1 MILLI
6 TPSARGQECA
16 AAIAAATAEP
26 AHLAQTL
33 DDAATRLRE
42 QEFSAVVLD
51 QSLLETNPDQ
61 ADLVEQHIG
70 TATPVYVNCAVS
82 GIFRVV
88 RELRAALH
96 RRKREA
102 AVARKAAE
110 EALRSELR
118 ESLTGMLLDCEL
130 ALVLPNLPP
139 LAREKIRAVDSLA
152 RQIAERLEVERL
164 PVSAPIRP

>member
-16 AAIAAATAEP
+16 AAIEAATAEP
-26 AHLAQTL
+26 TRLAKTL
-33 DDAATRLRE
+33 HDAATRLRE
-42 QEFSAVVLD
+42 EEFSAVVLD
-51 QSLLETNPDQ
+51 QSLLETDPDQ

-70 TATPVYVNCAVS
+70 AAIPVYVNCAIS
-82 GIFRVV
+82 GMARVV

-96 RRKREA
+96 RRKKEA
-102 AVARKAAE
+102 TVARKAAE
-110 EALRSELR
+110 EALRSVLR

-130 ALVLPNLPP
+130 ALALPNLPP

-152 RQIAERLEVERL
+152 RRIAERLEVEQ
-164 PVSAPIRP
+164 PVSAGS